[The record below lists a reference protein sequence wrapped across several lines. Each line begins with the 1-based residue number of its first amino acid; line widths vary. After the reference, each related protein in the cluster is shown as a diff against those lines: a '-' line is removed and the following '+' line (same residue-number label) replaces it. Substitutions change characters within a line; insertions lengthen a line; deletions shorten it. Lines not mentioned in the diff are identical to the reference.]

1 MINPQEL
8 RLGNWVGYDSRY
20 FKIHSIADIFPT
32 LNTTEFGIGVVD
44 YNNIYG
50 IPLTPTILE
59 KCGGRNPDNKKDT
72 FGGILIKLSDLVEI
86 RLTPF
91 VSGGYYWNNFNGCYK
106 VIVKY
111 LHQLQNLIHA
121 LTQEELQIDSI
132 I

>member
-8 RLGNWVGYDSRY
+8 RLGNWVVYDSRY

-44 YNNIYG
+44 YNNISG

-59 KCGGRNPDNKKDT
+59 KCGFAKCNDDDNSY
-72 FGGILIKLSDLVEI
+72 ILEI
-86 RLTPF
+86 PR
-91 VSGGYYWNNFNGCYK
+91 SG
-106 VIVKY
+106 VIVWEDDGSVGIGNDNDHLLFASDIICKY
-111 LHQLQNLIHA
+111 VHNLQNLIYS
-121 LTQEELQIDSI
+121 LTKKELQIDSI